1 MKKKIWTI
9 FLLLLAI
16 GCKKPYNPPAI
27 TAQGSYLVVEGII
40 NAGPDSTI
48 IKLSRT
54 VNLSAASTVNP
65 ETGATVAV
73 EGNDNTRYPLTE
85 TSTGK
90 YAAAGLNLNNA
101 KQYRLSIKTANNQQ
115 YLSAFVPVS
124 ITPPIDSVGFTVQ
137 ANGMQIYLNTHDP
150 NNNTHYYR
158 WDYSET
164 WQFHSLYESEYI
176 TNGQAIVPRT
186 ISQQN
191 YSCFGHDT
199 SSSITLGSSAQLK
212 QDVIYQ
218 APITTVASTSEK
230 LETKYS
236 ILVQQYA
243 LTGDAYNFWTNL
255 KKNTENL
262 GSIFDAEPS
271 NINGNIHNVAN
282 SSEPVIGYISA
293 STVQSKRVF
302 ITSGQLP
309 HSFNPAYPYSCQL
322 DTNWYVAPV
331 SLINEVQ
338 QNLIPIGSPAI
349 PVSAFYGIP
358 AGPSIIAF
366 FSSSIQCVDC
376 TIRGTTVQP
385 PFWK

>member
-1 MKKKIWTI
+1 
-9 FLLLLAI
+9 
-16 GCKKPYNPPAI
+16 
-27 TAQGSYLVVEGII
+27 VEGII

-48 IKLSRT
+48 ITLSRT
-54 VNLSAASTVNP
+54 VNLAASNTINP

-73 EGNDNTRYPLTE
+73 QGNDNTSYPLIE
-85 TSTGK
+85 TSTGH
-90 YAAAGLNLNNA
+90 YAVAGLNLNNA

-115 YLSAFVPVS
+115 YLSTFVPVQ
-124 ITPPIDSVGFTVQ
+124 ITPPIDSVGFTAQ
-137 ANGMQIYLNTHDP
+137 ANDIQVYVNTHDP

-164 WQFHSLYESEYI
+164 WQFHSLYESEYV
-176 TNGQAIVPRT
+176 TNGQGIVPRSV
-186 ISQQN
+186 SQHN

-218 APITTVASTSEK
+218 APITTVPATSEK

-236 ILVQQYA
+236 ILLQQYA

-271 NINGNIHNVAN
+271 NITGNIHNVAN

-293 STVQSKRVF
+293 STFQSKRVF
-302 ITSGQLP
+302 ITSNQLP
-309 HSFNPAYPYSCQL
+309 HSFITIYPYQCQL
-322 DTNWYVAPV
+322 DTDWYVAPI
-331 SLINEVQ
+331 SGINEVQ
-338 QNLIPIGSPAI
+338 QYLIPIGSPAI
-349 PVSAFYGIP
+349 PISAYYGNP
-358 AGPSIIAF
+358 PTPSIVA
-366 FSSSIQCVDC
+366 FSSSSPECVDC